1 LWTELPVVLTDINA
15 KGVQASAASLERG
28 HAMRCDV
35 TNESDMQATV
45 ERIVAEFGGLDIA
58 VANAGVA
65 RVQPISA
72 TTLAD
77 WRYTTAVN
85 LDGVFLTL
93 RYAGAAMAARG
104 KGGSLITMASV
115 YAYAS
120 SPMMASYAASKAAAL
135 SLTKSA
141 ALEMRGS
148 GIRVNAICPGFILAD
163 LVAQSRAE
171 FEQLLG
177 ISDFD
182 ALIAKQG
189 RYGTPEEIAKLAVFL
204 ASDRSSWCTGCGYTL
219 DGGLRSSII

>member
-1 LWTELPVVLTDINA
+1 MNILGGKVALVTGASRGIGYAIAKALHDEGATTVLTDINT

-28 HAMRCDV
+28 DAMRCDV
-35 TNESDMQATV
+35 TNESDMRATV

-65 RVQPISA
+65 RVQPINA
-72 TTLAD
+72 TSLAD

-93 RYAGAAMAARG
+93 RYAGAAMAAGG

-115 YAYAS
+115 YSYANT
-120 SPMMASYAASKAAAL
+120 PMMASYGASKAAAL

-141 ALEMRGS
+141 ALETRGS
-148 GIRVNAICPGFILAD
+148 GIRANAICPGFILTD
-163 LVAQSRAE
+163 LVAQSRAD

-177 ISDFD
+177 I
-182 ALIAKQG
+182 
-189 RYGTPEEIAKLAVFL
+189 P
-204 ASDRSSWCTGCGYTL
+204 ASMH
-219 DGGLRSSII
+219 